1 MGLFSGGGRVSS
13 GRADHPEYPG
23 MGGSSSARIDD
34 MSVIENA
41 IKRLQASRGGAE
53 LARERSLSPVG
64 RRPADPGVPSRV
76 ITLDLGALREA
87 GLLPPAHQE
96 RELAQQFRQI
106 KRPLINNALGRGVT
120 ALPDG
125 NLVMVASAVPGEG
138 KTFTSLNLALS
149 MRLEE
154 DVTVLLIDGD
164 VVNPR
169 LSQILGTDDSHG
181 LLDVIKD
188 PSISLW
194 SAVLPT
200 DIPGLS
206 FLPAGHQD
214 PNATELLAS
223 ARMSE
228 VVSQLARQ
236 DPSRLVLFDSAPL
249 LLTTE
254 SQALTQIAGQIL
266 LVVRAEDTPQHV
278 VFDAIETLAEGKS
291 VSLVLN
297 QSTRQPHAGYYY
309 RYATSKSAET
319 DSGA

>member
-1 MGLFSGGGRVSS
+1 
-13 GRADHPEYPG
+13 
-23 MGGSSSARIDD
+23 

-41 IKRLQASRGGAE
+41 IKRLQASRGVTAPAG
-53 LARERSLSPVG
+53 RERRAAG
-64 RRPADPGVPSRV
+64 YRPEGAPEGAAGVRTLP
-76 ITLDLGALREA
+76 LDLDALREA

-120 ALPDG
+120 PLPDG
-125 NLVMVASAVPGEG
+125 NLVMIASAVPGEG

-154 DVTVLLIDGD
+154 DVTVLLVDGD

-169 LSQILGTDDSHG
+169 LSQILGADDSRG

-188 PSISLW
+188 PSIALA
-194 SAVLPT
+194 SAILPT
-200 DIPGLS
+200 SVPGLS
-206 FLPAGHQD
+206 FLPAGHQE

-228 VVSQLARQ
+228 VVAQLARQ
-236 DPSRLVLFDSAPL
+236 DPTRLVLFDSAPL

-254 SQALTQIAGQIL
+254 SHALTQIAGQIVM
-266 LVVRAEDTPQHV
+266 VVRADQTPQHV
-278 VFDAIETLAEGKS
+278 VLEALETLAESKS
-291 VSLVLN
+291 VSLILN
-297 QSTRQPHAGYYY
+297 QSMKQPHAGYYY
-309 RYATSKSAET
+309 RYAASRASEK
-319 DSGA
+319 DDNV

>member
-1 MGLFSGGGRVSS
+1 MRSTSRS
-13 GRADHPEYPG
+13 
-23 MGGSSSARIDD
+23 MRI
-34 MSVIENA
+34 
-41 IKRLQASRGGAE
+41 
-53 LARERSLSPVG
+53 
-64 RRPADPGVPSRV
+64 
-76 ITLDLGALREA
+76 A

-96 RELAQQFRQI
+96 REIAQQFRHI
-106 KRPLINNALGRGVT
+106 KRPLINNALGRGVER
-120 ALPDG
+120 LPEG

-154 DVTVLLIDGD
+154 DVTVLLVDGD

-169 LSQILGTDDSHG
+169 LSQILGADDARG

-188 PSISLW
+188 PSITLA

-200 DIPGLS
+200 DVPGLS

-223 ARMSE
+223 ARMLE
-228 VVSQLARQ
+228 VVAQLATQ
-236 DPSRLVLFDSAPL
+236 DVSRLVLFDSAPL

-254 SQALTQIAGQIL
+254 SQALTQVAGQIVV
-266 LVVRAEDTPQHV
+266 VVRADDTPQHV
-278 VFDAIETLAEGKS
+278 VLEAVDTLAESKS

-297 QSTRQPHAGYYY
+297 QSTKQPHAGYYY
-309 RYATSKSAET
+309 RYTNSRSSDKDSA
-319 DSGA
+319 

>member
-1 MGLFSGGGRVSS
+1 
-13 GRADHPEYPG
+13 
-23 MGGSSSARIDD
+23 

-41 IKRLQASRGGAE
+41 IKRLQASRGGAAPA
-53 LARERSLSPVG
+53 ARER
-64 RRPADPGVPSRV
+64 RTATHRPEGTPEGATGVRTLP
-76 ITLDLGALREA
+76 LDLDALREA

-125 NLVMVASAVPGEG
+125 NLVMIASAVPGEG

-154 DVTVLLIDGD
+154 DVTVLLVDGD

-169 LSQILGTDDSHG
+169 LSQILGADDSRG

-188 PSISLW
+188 PNIALA
-194 SAVLPT
+194 SAILPT
-200 DIPGLS
+200 SVPGIS
-206 FLPAGHQD
+206 FLPAGHQE

-228 VVSQLARQ
+228 VVAQLARQ
-236 DPSRLVLFDSAPL
+236 DPTRLVLFDSAPL

-254 SQALTQIAGQIL
+254 SHALTQIAGQIVM
-266 LVVRAEDTPQHV
+266 VVRADQTPQHV
-278 VFDAIETLAEGKS
+278 VLEALETLAESKS
-291 VSLVLN
+291 VSLILN
-297 QSTRQPHAGYYY
+297 QSMKQPHAGYYY
-309 RYATSKSAET
+309 RYAASRAGEK
-319 DSGA
+319 DDNV

>member
-1 MGLFSGGGRVSS
+1 
-13 GRADHPEYPG
+13 
-23 MGGSSSARIDD
+23 

-41 IKRLQASRGGAE
+41 IKRLQASRGAAAPTARDRRAAVLRPEGAAE
-53 LARERSLSPVG
+53 GSA
-64 RRPADPGVPSRV
+64 GVRTLP
-76 ITLDLGALREA
+76 LDLDALREA

-120 ALPDG
+120 PLPDG
-125 NLVMVASAVPGEG
+125 NLVMIASAVPGEG

-154 DVTVLLIDGD
+154 DVTVLLVDGD

-169 LSQILGTDDSHG
+169 LSQILGADDSRG

-188 PSISLW
+188 PDVTLA
-194 SAVLPT
+194 SAILPT
-200 DIPGLS
+200 SVPGLS
-206 FLPAGHQD
+206 FLPAGHQE

-228 VVSQLARQ
+228 VVAQLARQ
-236 DPSRLVLFDSAPL
+236 DPTRLVLFDSAPL

-254 SQALTQIAGQIL
+254 SHALTQIAGQIVM
-266 LVVRAEDTPQHV
+266 VVRADQTPQHV
-278 VFDAIETLAEGKS
+278 VLEAVETLAESKS
-291 VSLVLN
+291 VSLILN
-297 QSTRQPHAGYYY
+297 QSMKQPHAGYYY
-309 RYATSKSAET
+309 RYAASRASEK
-319 DSGA
+319 DDNV